1 MDNGIIIREASP
13 DDAEKLI
20 GFFRLIGGESDNLS
34 FGAEGIDITP
44 EQERAFIERIASDRH
59 SAFFVAVKDGEI
71 VGDVSLSGFPRRM
84 SHRAELS
91 VVVAKREWHKGIGS
105 LLMQKAILY
114 ATENDI
120 ELISLDV
127 RHDNENAIKLYE
139 KYGFVK
145 VGTFPAFMRING
157 IDCDADTMVL
167 DLR

>member
-1 MDNGIIIREASP
+1 MDNKIIIREAVP

-20 GFFRLIGGESDNLS
+20 DFFRLIGGESDNLS
-34 FGAEGIDITP
+34 FGAEGINVTP
-44 EQERAFIERIASDRH
+44 EQERAYIKSIASDSH
-59 SAFFVAVKDGEI
+59 SVLYIALKDGEI
-71 VGDVSLSGFPRRM
+71 VGDVSLGGFPRRM

-91 VVVAKREWHKGIGS
+91 IVVAKREWHKGIGS
-105 LLMQKAILY
+105 LLMQEAILY
-114 ATENDI
+114 ATKNDI

-145 VGTFPAFMRING
+145 FGTIPAFMRING
-157 IDCDADTMVL
+157 IDFDADTMVL